1 MDPRRA
7 MRVDP
12 TAKRLAVGFIGGM
25 ELFLFELT
33 SPLNHKRS
41 GQLVA

>member
-12 TAKRLAVGFIGGM
+12 TAKRWAVGFIGGM
-25 ELFLFELT
+25 ELIFIRINNSAE
-33 SPLNHKRS
+33 S
-41 GQLVA
+41 